1 MRKATLASKEM
12 LNPGEAVTFYNLSA
26 RKLRRFLKNNDR
38 LPFLVFYRER
48 KLIICS
54 AFEEY
59 LNSHPAL
66 KEELKNG
73 KPRIPKK
80 T

>member
-26 RKLRRFLKNNDR
+26 RKFRRFLKSNER

-48 KLIICS
+48 KLIICHT
-54 AFEEY
+54 FEEY
-59 LNSHPAL
+59 LNSHPDL
-66 KEELKNG
+66 KEGLKNG
-73 KPRIPKK
+73 IPKK

>member
-1 MRKATLASKEM
+1 MKKAALASKGI
-12 LNPGEAVTFYNLSA
+12 LNPSEAVIFYNLSA
-26 RKLRRFLKNNDR
+26 RKFRRFLKNNER

-48 KLIICS
+48 KLIICH

-59 LNSHPAL
+59 LNSHPDL
-66 KEELKNG
+66 KEGLKNG
-73 KPRIPKK
+73 IPKK